1 MRKED
6 GFPLL
11 HSSFLLP
18 TFPVLL
24 QQTALR
30 DSAFLQRE
38 ASPQVV
44 SEAKDNMAGHG
55 PAHGGAVGKSPV
67 REVPPPI
74 LAVGR
79 QLLIMARTK
88 PNVTNP
94 STAAIGFEATAL
106 RGIGVDVGPEHG
118 NTFRRDLRRDMNRES
133 VDWTQT
139 YLRNQICKLP
149 NMTSI

>member
-1 MRKED
+1 
-6 GFPLL
+6 
-11 HSSFLLP
+11 
-18 TFPVLL
+18 
-24 QQTALR
+24 
-30 DSAFLQRE
+30 
-38 ASPQVV
+38 
-44 SEAKDNMAGHG
+44 
-55 PAHGGAVGKSPV
+55 
-67 REVPPPI
+67 
-74 LAVGR
+74 
-79 QLLIMARTK
+79 MARTK